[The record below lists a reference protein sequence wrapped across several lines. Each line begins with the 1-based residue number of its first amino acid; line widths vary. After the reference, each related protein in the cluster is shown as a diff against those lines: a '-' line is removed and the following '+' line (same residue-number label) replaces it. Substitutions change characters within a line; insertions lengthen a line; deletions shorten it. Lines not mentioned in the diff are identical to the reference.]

1 MKRVVWLG
9 TVIAILVATGLIAY
23 RAGAGSPYSTATRVE
38 SSDSS
43 SRPSPSLASPTASPR
58 AASVMDGSGEL
69 ASRFVTAWLN
79 TSAIRRRAKLE
90 ATCSARL
97 TDLLSQTDTG
107 KIPQATPVGSPTA
120 LLRSQGAMTYTQG
133 LSDGTWIAFDL
144 VPDADS
150 RTGWIVT
157 SVRPGES

>member
-1 MKRVVWLG
+1 
-9 TVIAILVATGLIAY
+9 
-23 RAGAGSPYSTATRVE
+23 
-38 SSDSS
+38 
-43 SRPSPSLASPTASPR
+43 
-58 AASVMDGSGEL
+58 MDGSGEL

-90 ATCSARL
+90 ATCSARR

-107 KIPQATPVGSPTA
+107 KMPQATPVGSPTA

-150 RTGWIVT
+150 RTSWIVT
-157 SVRPGES
+157 SVRPGG